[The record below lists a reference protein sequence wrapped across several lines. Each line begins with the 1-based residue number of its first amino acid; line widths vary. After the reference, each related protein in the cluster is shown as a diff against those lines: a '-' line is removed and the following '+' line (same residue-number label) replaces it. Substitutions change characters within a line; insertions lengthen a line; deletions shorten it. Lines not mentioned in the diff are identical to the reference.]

1 MTVGQLGMKHPSL
14 AGMVDAIKKKIS
26 RVSLHERFTETS
38 VEYMKICARFI
49 LRKKIQTQTLQT
61 KLLNK
66 FNRVFLVDSSSW
78 DIDPRLSD
86 VLPGSGGSASSANCK
101 TQTFYE
107 YKSGELS
114 FFELTPGTN
123 PDNKYTKQ
131 IPAKIKPKDLL
142 LADLGYFCLNTF
154 NEIIQKMAFF
164 ISRLR
169 IGTCIWDIETSKPI
183 ELAKVLMGVK
193 GSAYQM
199 EVNIGAD
206 EETSVSC
213 RLICLKVK
221 EEIAN
226 QRRMRIKKEAK
237 KKGRIPSVQSLALAD
252 WTVMITNV
260 PEKWIPS
267 EMLWRIYAI
276 RWQIELLFKQMKSIL
291 QMHHSNTGNECR
303 LKCEIYGKLI
313 MATIISRIHG
323 SINSQLWN
331 THKRELSMDKF
342 YKRIQERAF
351 HLLELLLTSLSKA
364 ITYLAKEV
372 GGLIKNCMKCRQ
384 PSRMTTLQ
392 SIEEYTF
399 LIVEDLKVYA

>member
-14 AGMVDAIKKKIS
+14 ASMVDAIKSKIS
-26 RVSLHERFTETS
+26 RESLHERFTES
-38 VEYMKICARFI
+38 AVEYMEICARFI
-49 LRKKIQTQTLQT
+49 LRRKFQTQTLQT

-78 DIDPRLSD
+78 DVDPSLSD
-86 VLPGSGGSASSANCK
+86 VLPGSGGNASSANCK
-101 TQTFYE
+101 TQTFYD

-114 FFELTPGTN
+114 LFELTPGTN
-123 PDNKYTKQ
+123 PDSKYTKQ
-131 IPAKIKPKDLL
+131 IPSKIKPKDLL

-164 ISRLR
+164 ISRFR
-169 IGTCIWDIETSKPI
+169 IGTCVWDIDASKPI
-183 ELAKVLMGVK
+183 ELGKVLMRVK
-193 GSAYQM
+193 GNAYQI
-199 EVNIGAD
+199 EARIGGN
-206 EETSVSC
+206 EKTRVSC
-213 RLICLKVK
+213 RLICLRVK
-221 EEIAN
+221 EEVAN
-226 QRRMRIKKEAK
+226 KRRMKLKKEAK
-237 KKGRIPSVQSLALAD
+237 KKGRIPSTQNLELAD

-291 QMHHSNTGNECR
+291 QVHHSNTGNVCR

-323 SINSQLWN
+323 SINAELWN
-331 THKRELSMDKF
+331 AHKRELSMDKF
-342 YKRIQERAF
+342 YKRMQERAF
-351 HLLELLLTSLSKA
+351 HLLELLLTSVNKA
-364 ITYLAKEV
+364 ITYLTKEV
-372 GGLIKNCMKCRQ
+372 GGLIKNCMKCCQ

-392 SIEEYTF
+392 SIEKNIF

>member
-14 AGMVDAIKKKIS
+14 AGMVDAIKSKIS
-26 RVSLHERFTETS
+26 RESLHERFTES
-38 VEYMKICARFI
+38 AVEYMETCARFI
-49 LRKKIQTQTLQT
+49 LRRKFQTQTLQT

-78 DIDPRLSD
+78 DVDPSLSD
-86 VLPGSGGSASSANCK
+86 VLPGSGGNASSANCK
-101 TQTFYE
+101 TQTFYD

-114 FFELTPGTN
+114 LFELTPGTN
-123 PDNKYTKQ
+123 PDSKYTKQ
-131 IPAKIKPKDLL
+131 IPSKIKQNDLL

-164 ISRLR
+164 ISRFR
-169 IGTCIWDIETSKPI
+169 VGTCVWDIDTSKPI
-183 ELAKVLMGVK
+183 ELGKVLMWVK
-193 GSAYQM
+193 GNAYQI
-199 EVNIGAD
+199 EARIGGNKK
-206 EETSVSC
+206 TRVSC
-213 RLICLKVK
+213 RLICLRVK
-221 EEIAN
+221 EEVAN
-226 QRRMRIKKEAK
+226 KRRMKLKKEAK
-237 KKGRIPSVQSLALAD
+237 KKGRIPSTQNLELAD
-252 WTVMITNV
+252 WTIMVTNV

-291 QMHHSNTGNECR
+291 QVHHSNTGNVCR

-323 SINSQLWN
+323 SINAELWN

-342 YKRIQERAF
+342 YKRMQERAF
-351 HLLELLLTSLSKA
+351 HLLELLLTSVNKA
-364 ITYLAKEV
+364 ITYLTKEV
-372 GGLIKNCMKCRQ
+372 GGLIENCMKYHQ

-392 SIEEYTF
+392 SIEENIF
-399 LIVEDLKVYA
+399 LIVEDLNVYA